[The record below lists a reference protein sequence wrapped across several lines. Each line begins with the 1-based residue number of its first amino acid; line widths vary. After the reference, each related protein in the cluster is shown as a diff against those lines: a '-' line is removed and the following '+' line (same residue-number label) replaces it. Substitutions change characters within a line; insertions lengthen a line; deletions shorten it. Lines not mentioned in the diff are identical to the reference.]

1 MDTMTRQTIHCRAPG
16 KVNLTLA
23 ILGRR
28 EDGFHELESW
38 VAPIDWCD
46 RLQFCQ
52 ADALSLRLEGEDQGV
67 PSGPDNLVWRAA
79 EALAR
84 TAGRE
89 PNVAITLK
97 KAIPVGTGLGGGSSD
112 AAATL
117 LGLNRL
123 WELGWSAEQLL
134 PVAEALGSDVPLFLT
149 GHSAIVRGRGE
160 RIEPMH
166 AAWHGWLVLVVPPF
180 RLSTTVV
187 YQEWSNAAPTA
198 RASARPWTALPCP
211 SASLLDRLFND
222 LEPAA
227 FRVEPK
233 LASLHAAID
242 GLQGRPVR
250 MTGSGT
256 ALFTLFDDRTEA
268 ETWRSAAAALLP
280 AGALLRVISTSP
292 PKHSVDNANAPVRH
306 H

>member
-38 VAPIDWCD
+38 VVPIDWCD
-46 RLQFCQ
+46 RLQFSQ
-52 ADALSLRLEGEDQGV
+52 ADTLSLRLSGEDEGA
-67 PSGPDNLVWRAA
+67 PTGSENLVWKAA

-84 TAGRE
+84 AAERE
-89 PNVAITLK
+89 PGVAITLE
-97 KAIPVGTGLGGGSSD
+97 KAIPAGTGLGGGSSD

-123 WELGWSAEQLL
+123 WELGWSVDHLH
-134 PVAEALGSDVPLFLT
+134 PVAASLGSDVPLFLT
-149 GHSAIVRGRGE
+149 GQSAIMRGRGE
-160 RIEPMH
+160 RIEPLH

-180 RLSTTVV
+180 RLSTAAV
-187 YQEWSNAAPTA
+187 YREWSHTAAKA
-198 RASARPWTALPCP
+198 RASEAPWKVLPCT
-211 SASLLDRLFND
+211 SESLLARLFND

-227 FRVEPK
+227 FGVEPR

-242 GLQGRPVR
+242 GHQGRSVR

-268 ETWRSAAAALLP
+268 DTWRRAAAALVP
-280 AGALLRVISTSP
+280 SGTQLRVISTNP
-292 PKHSVDNANAPVRH
+292 PAHPVVDADAPARH

>member
-1 MDTMTRQTIHCRAPG
+1 MDTMIRQTIHCWASG

-23 ILGRR
+23 VLGRR

-38 VAPIDWCD
+38 VIPIDWCD
-46 RLQFCQ
+46 RLQLCQ
-52 ADALSLRLEGEDQGV
+52 ADALSLHLDGEDEGV

-79 EALAR
+79 TALAR
-84 TAGRE
+84 AVGRE
-89 PNVAITLK
+89 PDVAITLE
-97 KAIPVGTGLGGGSSD
+97 KAIPAGTGLGGGSSD
-112 AAATL
+112 AVATL

-123 WELGWSAEQLL
+123 WELGWSTEQLL

-149 GHSAIVRGRGE
+149 GQSAIMRGRGE
-160 RIEPMH
+160 RIEPMP
-166 AAWHGWLVLVVPPF
+166 AVWQGWLVLIVPPF
-180 RLSTTVV
+180 RLSTAAV
-187 YQEWSNAAPTA
+187 YQEWSNAAPA
-198 RASARPWTALPCP
+198 VRASARPWTALPCP
-211 SASLLDRLFND
+211 SAFLLDRLFND

-233 LASLHAAID
+233 LALLHAAID

-256 ALFTLFDDRTEA
+256 ALFTLFDDQKEA
-268 ETWRSAAAALLP
+268 EAWRSAAATLLP
-280 AGALLRVISTSP
+280 GDTLLRVTSTSP
-292 PKHSVDNANAPVRH
+292 PDHFVDNGSAPVRH